1 VERYNAT
8 VNKLVDI
15 VTWWMS
21 LNNTQKNSQDNIEK
35 LILETENIITQESI
49 MWSGLSDLNVKG
61 GEKEGENKSSTE
73 DKEKNKT
80 E

>member
-1 VERYNAT
+1 M
-8 VNKLVDI
+8 DI